1 MSSVPSDPRASAIQP
16 KQQLWIHLWL
26 ASAAAFFLVA
36 GIALFRQATY
46 PDFAH
51 FYAQGCLVLRYPA
64 SEFYKPEIQG
74 KVQQEIF
81 GPMLY
86 GGNVMPFIHPPFL
99 LALLVPLAC
108 LPYDQARTIWVLI
121 NLGLLPLVASLFFRI
136 SPNSLGKTKLTV
148 FLASLAF
155 YPFVV
160 CIWQGQMSLLVL
172 CFLTLSYF
180 SLRTGRDFRAGVFLG
195 LAFVKFQLVYLIV
208 GLLLLKR
215 RFNALRGF
223 ALSFGLLALISA
235 LWLGQAGLES
245 YLSLLMRMSHS
256 NGFVV
261 QSPGRMQN
269 WIGQIYLLGYRDAYN
284 PSTSVMVAGLGL
296 GLVIFL
302 WRGRWQPSEPH
313 FGLRFA
319 ATIFISLLASP
330 YLLIHDLSLA
340 FLPLMLCVEWFLE
353 TRISN
358 WAALALAAVLLVS
371 PLVWF
376 ASLLVAVHFPVQASV
391 IWITLAFGLSLFILR
406 RTCGGVSAL

>member
-1 MSSVPSDPRASAIQP
+1 MISLPSDRRGAAIQP

-26 ASAAAFFLVA
+26 ASAAAFFLMA
-36 GIALFRQATY
+36 GIALFRQGTY

-51 FYAQGCLVLRYPA
+51 FYAQGCLALRYPA
-64 SEFYKPEIQG
+64 SEFYNPEIQG

-99 LALLVPLAC
+99 LGLLVPLAR

-121 NLGLLPLVASLFFRI
+121 NLGLLTLVASLFFRI
-136 SPNSLGKTKLTV
+136 SPNSLNKTRLTV
-148 FLASLAF
+148 YLAAFAF

-180 SLRTGRDFRAGVFLG
+180 NLRTGRDFRAGVFLG
-195 LAFVKFQLVYLIV
+195 LAFVKFQLVYLLV

-215 RFNALRGF
+215 RFKALRGF
-223 ALSFGLLALISA
+223 ALSFGLLALVSV

-245 YLSLLMRMSHS
+245 YFSLLMRMSHS
-256 NGFVV
+256 NGFVA

-269 WIGQIYLLGYRDAYN
+269 WIGQIHLLGYRDAYN
-284 PSTSVMVAGLGL
+284 LGTSFMLAGLGL

-302 WRGRWQPSEPH
+302 WRGWWQPSEPQ

-319 ATIFISLLASP
+319 GTIFISLLASP

-340 FLPLMLCVEWFLE
+340 FLPLMLCLEWFLE

-358 WAALALAAVLLVS
+358 WAVLALAAVLLVS
-371 PLVWF
+371 PPVWF
-376 ASLLVAVHFPVQASV
+376 ASLLVAVHFPLQASV
-391 IWITLAFGLSLFILR
+391 VWMTIALGLSLFMLR
-406 RTCGGVSAL
+406 RPAGTI